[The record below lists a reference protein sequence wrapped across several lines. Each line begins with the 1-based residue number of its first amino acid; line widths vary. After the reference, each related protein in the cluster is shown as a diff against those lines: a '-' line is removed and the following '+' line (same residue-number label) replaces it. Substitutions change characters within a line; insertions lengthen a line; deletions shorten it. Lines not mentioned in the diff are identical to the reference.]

1 RKAFEDANPD
11 LEKKLVQHGMDALVR
26 VNAFPDRPLKAHVKW
41 VSPVASQTDF
51 FSSDIKVY
59 QTYIAIDDTRLE
71 GLKPGMEA
79 VVTIFVDTT
88 TAHYVTNPLQ
98 GLMGSV
104 EMGEKRNCFVMV
116 EGHPEMREITVGKTN
131 ETVAEVK
138 EGLKEGD
145 VVILNPAI
153 LLSDK
158 EKAMYGVQSGS

>member
-11 LEKKLVQHGMDALVR
+11 LEKKLVQHGMDAIVR

-71 GLKPGMEA
+71 GLKPGMDA

-88 TAHYVTNPLQ
+88 PEPVLTIPIQA
-98 GLMGSV
+98 LMGGV
-104 EMGEKRNCFVMV
+104 EMGDKRHCFV
-116 EGHPEMREITVGKTN
+116 
-131 ETVAEVK
+131 
-138 EGLKEGD
+138 
-145 VVILNPAI
+145 
-153 LLSDK
+153 
-158 EKAMYGVQSGS
+158 

>member
-1 RKAFEDANPD
+1 
-11 LEKKLVQHGMDALVR
+11 
-26 VNAFPDRPLKAHVKW
+26 
-41 VSPVASQTDF
+41 
-51 FSSDIKVY
+51 DIKVY
-59 QTYIAIDDTRLE
+59 QTYIAVDDTRLE
-71 GLKPGMEA
+71 GLKPGMDA

-88 TAHYVTNPLQ
+88 PEPVVTIPLQ

-158 EKAMYGVQSGS
+158 EKAMYGVQSGSGDQGGQAGQGGPGAGKGNWKGKGKGGKGGQGGEGGQGNWK